1 MKKNI
6 FIKNITRENMEVN
19 DPFMVIKKGIFS
31 TKNNTKYM
39 NVGLR
44 DKTGTIEGKVWDNAD
59 AFSSLF
65 DKNDIVSVK
74 AKTRFYQG
82 KPQLNINDI
91 RKTDGKLTL
100 EDMRDYFA
108 ESEAGIDLLKEEYQN
123 IIRQINEPA
132 IASIFSVLKNRG
144 DVLEKF
150 FLYPASIGVHHVYMG
165 GLLEHSLSLTKMAIN
180 AAKNIGGNIDII
192 IAGSLLHD
200 IGKVEE
206 IEINGG
212 FKYSDRGRLLGHI
225 AIGVMMLEEFIK
237 DIPGFPAHLSDVLAH
252 IIISHHGV
260 EEWGSPKKP
269 MCLEALMVHYLDNL
283 DAKAMGVKEHMR
295 NNMENEKWTEY
306 HKLYESRF
314 YKLPEG

>member
-1 MKKNI
+1 
-6 FIKNITRENMEVN
+6 MEVN
-19 DPFMVIKKGIFS
+19 DPFMVVKKGIFS
-31 TKNNTKYM
+31 TKNSTKYM

-59 AFSSLF
+59 AFDSLF
-65 DKNDIVSVK
+65 DKNDIVFIK

-91 RKTDGKLTL
+91 RKTDSNLTL
-100 EDMRDYFA
+100 NDMRDYFA
-108 ESEAGIDLLKEEYQN
+108 ESEAGIDLLKEEYYN
-123 IIRQINEPA
+123 IVGQIKDPD
-132 IASIFSVLKNRG
+132 IASIFSVINNKK
-144 DVLEKF
+144 DMLEKF

-165 GLLEHSLSLTKMAIN
+165 GLLEHSLSLVKMAIH
-180 AAKNIGGNIDII
+180 AAKTIGGNIDII

-206 IEINGG
+206 IEMKGG

-225 AIGVMMLEEFIK
+225 TIGVMMLDEFIK
-237 DIPGFPAHLSDVLAH
+237 DIPGFPAHIADVLAH

-269 MCLEALMVHYLDNL
+269 MSLEALMIHYLDNL
-283 DAKAMGVKEHMR
+283 DAKVMGVKEHMR
-295 NNMENEKWTEY
+295 DNMENEKWTEY

-314 YKLPEG
+314 YKLPER

>member
-1 MKKNI
+1 
-6 FIKNITRENMEVN
+6 MEVN

-31 TKNNTKYM
+31 TKNSTKYM

-59 AFSSLF
+59 AFDSLF
-65 DKNDIVSVK
+65 DKNDIVFIK

-91 RKTDGKLTL
+91 RKTDSNLTL
-100 EDMRDYFA
+100 DDMRDYFV
-108 ESEAGIDLLKEEYQN
+108 ESEAGIDLLKEEYYN
-123 IIRQINEPA
+123 IVGRIKEPD
-132 IASIFSVLKNRG
+132 IASIFSVINNRK
-144 DVLEKF
+144 DMLEKF

-165 GLLEHSLSLTKMAIN
+165 GLLEHSLSLVKMAIH
-180 AAKNIGGNIDII
+180 AAKIIGGNIDII

-206 IEINGG
+206 IEMRGG

-225 AIGVMMLEEFIK
+225 TIGVMMLEEFIK
-237 DIPGFPAHLSDVLAH
+237 DIPGFPAHIADVLAH

-269 MCLEALMVHYLDNL
+269 MSLEALMIHYLDNL
-283 DAKAMGVKEHMR
+283 DAKVMGVKEHMR
-295 NNMENEKWTEY
+295 DNMENEKWTEY

-314 YKLPEG
+314 YKLPER

>member
-1 MKKNI
+1 LKKNI

>member
-19 DPFMVIKKGIFS
+19 DLFMVIKKGIFS
-31 TKNNTKYM
+31 TKNSTKYM

-59 AFSSLF
+59 AFNNLF
-65 DKNDIVSVK
+65 DKNDIVLIK

-91 RKTDGKLTL
+91 RKTDSNLTL
-100 EDMRDYFA
+100 DDMRDYFA
-108 ESEAGIDLLKEEYQN
+108 ESEAGIDLLKEEYNN
-123 IIRQINEPA
+123 IVGQIKEPN
-132 IASIFSVLKNRG
+132 IASIFSIINNRK
-144 DVLEKF
+144 DMLEKF

-165 GLLEHSLSLTKMAIN
+165 GLLEHSLSLVKMGIH
-180 AAKNIGGNIDII
+180 AAKTIGGNIDII

-200 IGKVEE
+200 IGKIEE
-206 IEINGG
+206 IEMRGG
-212 FKYSDRGRLLGHI
+212 FKYSDKGRLLGHI
-225 AIGVMMLEEFIK
+225 TIGVMMLDEFIK
-237 DIPGFPAHLSDVLAH
+237 DIPGFPAHIADVLAH

-269 MCLEALMVHYLDNL
+269 MSLEALMIHYLDNL
-283 DAKAMGVKEHMR
+283 DAKVMGVKEHMR
-295 NNMENEKWTEY
+295 DNMENEKWTEY

-314 YKLPEG
+314 YKLPER

>member
-1 MKKNI
+1 
-6 FIKNITRENMEVN
+6 MEVN

-44 DKTGTIEGKVWDNAD
+44 DKTGTIEGKVWENAD

-108 ESEAGIDLLKEEYQN
+108 ESEAGIDLLKEEYHN
-123 IIRQINEPA
+123 IIRQIKEPA

-295 NNMENEKWTEY
+295 NNMENETWTEY

>member
-1 MKKNI
+1 LKKNI

-108 ESEAGIDLLKEEYQN
+108 ESEAGIDLLKEEYHN
-123 IIRQINEPA
+123 IIRQIKEPA